1 MGSADHRG
9 RRAGPEGNRHG
20 IDAHVEAGDID
31 ALTTVASTIL
41 CTELHARFT
50 SGTGRRAGWRRHWQ
64 SAGSATAAY
73 AVTSAAVLVLHA
85 VQPSARTTWEQV
97 VYLTASAVAG
107 IGRILVLRLYVFA
120 ARKRAATPVRKQTR
134 PARTGNRF
142 PALALVH
149 PAGSVEPAG
158 APTLSAA

>member
-1 MGSADHRG
+1 M
-9 RRAGPEGNRHG
+9 
-20 IDAHVEAGDID
+20 
-31 ALTTVASTIL
+31 
-41 CTELHARFT
+41 
-50 SGTGRRAGWRRHWQ
+50 
-64 SAGSATAAY
+64 
-73 AVTSAAVLVLHA
+73 LVLHA